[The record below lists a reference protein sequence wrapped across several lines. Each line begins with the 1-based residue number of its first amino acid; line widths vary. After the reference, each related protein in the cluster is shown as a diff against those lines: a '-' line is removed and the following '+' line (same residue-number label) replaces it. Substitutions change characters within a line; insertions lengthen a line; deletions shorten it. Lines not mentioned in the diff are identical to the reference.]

1 MAYQVIARKWRP
13 QTFEEVT
20 GQEPITRTLRGA
32 LEHERL
38 HHAYLFSGARGVG
51 KTTTA
56 RLLAKGLNCHKFER
70 PTATPCKTTDP
81 DQCPS
86 CREVA
91 EGRSIDVLEIDAA
104 SNTGV
109 DNVRDSIINTVGINP
124 ARDRYKV
131 FVIDEVHM
139 LSGAAFNALLKTL
152 EEPPPRVVFIM
163 ATTESHKIPDTILSR
178 SQQFEFRTI
187 ATARIA
193 ERLRLIADA
202 EKINVA
208 DEALREI
215 ARAGEGSM
223 RDAQSAFD
231 QVISFS
237 DAEITVADVE
247 AALGIA
253 GAELRTRVMRAIADG
268 APKDALAV
276 VDDLVMRGHD
286 LRNFCRDLLSQVRDL
301 LVLKVAG
308 DTAEAVDASDAERR
322 ELARLAGEFS
332 ESDLVRFFHSLT
344 ETERALREG
353 AAQPRY
359 QLEIGLVKLIEM
371 RRLVPLG
378 LILERL
384 SKLEEALR
392 TGKAPLADSTA
403 PAPSGGSS
411 NAPRGGGGQMSGSGG
426 RGMPPASRAS
436 APPSPEAKREA
447 ATPSASHAAT
457 PPRADGAGDFNAATA
472 EPREPAIPANAATP
486 KTGTTS
492 SAAGAESYAADAP
505 PWEESPW
512 DDPYSTTLPPLK
524 LVPQPSPEAKHRFD
538 TSATTGATRTTHA
551 ASQPMTGASSQAA
564 AVAGAGNIVEQI
576 KTGLEDRRKP
586 FLAIALEGA
595 RRVSVEDEELYVE
608 FAPEAKHLR
617 ENLAKPE
624 SVKLLREVCESVC
637 GRELSVRIVVKDK
650 SESRDEPPDARDAE
664 AEEKRR
670 LRELAEKDP
679 SVQQVLRAFHAEI
692 VDVRRV
698 DVNKP

>member
-56 RLLAKGLNCHKFER
+56 RLLAKGLNCHKSTR
-70 PTATPCKTTDP
+70 PTATPCKTTDA
-81 DQCPS
+81 DQCSS
-86 CREVA
+86 CREIA

-109 DNVRDSIINTVGINP
+109 GNVRDSIIDTIASNP

-131 FVIDEVHM
+131 FIIDEVHM
-139 LSGAAFNALLKTL
+139 LSDSAFNALLKTL

-163 ATTESHKIPDTILSR
+163 ATTLSHKIPDTILSR

-237 DAEITVADVE
+237 DAEITVSDVE

-253 GAELRTRVMRAIADG
+253 GAELRTRVMLSIAEST
-268 APKDALAV
+268 PKDALAV

-308 DTAEAVDASDAERR
+308 DAAEAVDASEAERR
-322 ELARLAGEFS
+322 ELARVAGEFS

-344 ETERALREG
+344 ETERTLREG
-353 AAQPRY
+353 AAHPRY

-371 RRLVPLG
+371 RRLAPLG

-384 SKLEEALR
+384 NTLEESLR
-392 TGKAPLADSTA
+392 TGKAPHAN
-403 PAPSGGSS
+403 PGAPSAPTGGGSGT
-411 NAPRGGGGQMSGSGG
+411 PRGGSGGMGGTSSSSNSSGGG
-426 RGMPPASRAS
+426 RGTPPASRAS
-436 APPSPEAKREA
+436 APSASEAKRDA
-447 ATPSASHAAT
+447 SPVSPQASTPQANS
-457 PPRADGAGDFNAATA
+457 GAENFNAA
-472 EPREPAIPANAATP
+472 PPYRETPVSTGAT
-486 KTGTTS
+486 TTTS
-492 SAAGAESYAADAP
+492 SSSSSSAADMP

-512 DDPYSTTLPPLK
+512 DDPYSTTPPPLK
-524 LVPQPSPEAKHRFD
+524 LVPPPSPEVSGKFAAPSASTLAPAAARQ
-538 TSATTGATRTTHA
+538 TS
-551 ASQPMTGASSQAA
+551 TGASAQTATD
-564 AVAGAGNIVEQI
+564 AGGIVEQI
-576 KTGLEDRRKP
+576 KTGLEDRNKP
-586 FLAIALEGA
+586 FLAIALEAA
-595 RRVSVEDEELYVE
+595 RKISVEGEELYVE

-624 SVKLLREVCESVC
+624 NVKLLREVCESVC
-637 GRELSVRIVVKDK
+637 GRALDVRLVVKDK
-650 SESRDEPPDARDAE
+650 SESAGGLPTALDAE
-664 AEEKRR
+664 AEERR
-670 LRELAEKDP
+670 ALRELAENHP

-698 DVNKP
+698 DKP